1 MTVESLVR
9 TNNTSSPLPAARSR
23 GRYGEGAGDFGSL
36 LAGLLQQASSFMPAG
51 GLAAAYGEQP
61 YLPNDPQPGEYR
73 PDRSAPRPGEEAYSR
88 PEAGAWSRVEDLGNR
103 YDGRDE
109 QTIAAGSRGRE
120 EVAATQGTR
129 AGEAQPA
136 SAGEKDQTPAGGEK
150 ASSQAGNLRGSGG
163 QKPAADQ
170 VGKAGKNGDDQGKAA
185 GSEGTSGAAPADQKA
200 ATGSSKSPATAS
212 SAGKAGTPGTK
223 GPGTIGQAGN
233 SDDLNGTA
241 GKQAGPEALSTPT
254 TAGHQP
260 ELKGKTVP
268 GKAGLDGQTPPPTG
282 GAGRPGEQQAVA
294 GDMAKNGLNPTTAK
308 PDASLAPGTTA
319 KVGGEAGTNAPTAGT
334 GANPVTAGVAPARG
348 DRAGSPVGVGSHGNT
363 VNTDSTGKA
372 HTAAGS
378 QTLIS
383 GSQPAVKDGPLAAP
397 GLANQGAGV
406 IAGQAGAAGGSA
418 GNRGFASHQE
428 PGGILP
434 GSGSGVTGSS
444 QTTAGPVSFT
454 AVLEGNNLPS
464 NGQTAGVT
472 NLPEVIAS
480 ALTAARLARTGSQR
494 ELELQLQPENLGT
507 LKLRASLEGG
517 RMILHLLVESSEA
530 ARALQAAVPE
540 MRQAVAGQGLHLDQ
554 VQVQVGGDGQAG
566 EHQNGSNGGYH
577 QGSGR
582 QPQSPLWPEAAVT
595 RDTTGNYHLNYLA

>member
-1 MTVESLVR
+1 MTVELLVR

-88 PEAGAWSRVEDLGNR
+88 PEAGAWSRVEDLGNS

-120 EVAATQGTR
+120 EVATTQGTR

-170 VGKAGKNGDDQGKAA
+170 VGKAGKNSDDQGKAA

-200 ATGSSKSPATAS
+200 ATGSSKSPATVS

-268 GKAGLDGQTPPPTG
+268 GKAGLDGQTPTPAA
-282 GAGRPGEQQAVA
+282 GAGRPGEQQSVA
-294 GDMAKNGLNPTTAK
+294 GNMARNGLNSATAK

-383 GSQPAVKDGPLAAP
+383 GSQPAVKDDPLGAP
-397 GLANQGAGV
+397 KLANQGAGV
-406 IAGQAGAAGGSA
+406 IAGQAGTAGSA
-418 GNRGFASHQE
+418 GNRGFATHQE
-428 PGGILP
+428 PGVILP
-434 GSGSGVTGSS
+434 GNGSGATGNA
-444 QTTAGPVSFT
+444 QGPVGPVSFA
-454 AVLEGNNLPS
+454 AVLGVHNLPAS
-464 NGQTAGVT
+464 DPAAGVN

-480 ALTAARLARTGSQR
+480 TLTAARLARTGSQR

-540 MRQAVAGQGLHLDQ
+540 MRQAVAGQGLRLDQ

-566 EHQNGSNGGYH
+566 DNQNGGNGGYH
-577 QGSGR
+577 RGDGR
-582 QPQSPLWPEAAVT
+582 QPQAPLWPEAAVA
-595 RDTTGNYHLNYLA
+595 RDATGNYRLNYLA

>member
-9 TNNTSSPLPAARSR
+9 TNNTSFPLLAARSR

-51 GLAAAYGEQP
+51 GLAAAYGEP
-61 YLPNDPQPGEYR
+61 SYRLPDFQLGGYG
-73 PDRSAPRPGEEAYSR
+73 PDRSAPKPGEEAYSR
-88 PEAGAWSRVEDLGNR
+88 PEAGAWSRLNGLSNR
-103 YDGRDE
+103 YDGSDE

-136 SAGEKDQTPAGGEK
+136 SAGEK
-150 ASSQAGNLRGSGG
+150 ASSQAGDLGGNEG

-170 VGKAGKNGDDQGKAA
+170 VGQAGKNGDDKGKAA
-185 GSEGTSGAAPADQKA
+185 GSDGTSGAAPADQKA
-200 ATGSSKSPATAS
+200 ATSSSKSPATVS

-223 GPGTIGQAGN
+223 RHGTTGQVDN

-241 GKQAGPEALSTPT
+241 GKQADPGAPGTPSAAGRQPEAAGKPT
-254 TAGHQP
+254 
-260 ELKGKTVP
+260 L
-268 GKAGLDGQTPPPTG
+268 GKAGLDGQTPTSAA

-294 GDMAKNGLNPTTAK
+294 GNRARNGLNSATAK
-308 PDASLAPGTTA
+308 GEEARIAGAAAKAGAKAGQPVLAARHGAST
-319 KVGGEAGTNAPTAGT
+319 VN
-334 GANPVTAGVAPARG
+334 AGVTQAG
-348 DRAGSPVGVGSHGNT
+348 NERAGSPGNT
-363 VNTDSTGKA
+363 TNPGSTGKA
-372 HTAAGS
+372 DTAAGS
-378 QTLIS
+378 QTLIP
-383 GSQPAVKDGPLAAP
+383 GSQLAMKDGPLAAP
-397 GLANQGAGV
+397 GVANQGAA
-406 IAGQAGAAGGSA
+406 IAAGQAGTAGSSA
-418 GNRGFASHQE
+418 GNRGSASHQE
-428 PGGILP
+428 PGGILH
-434 GSGSGVTGSS
+434 GSGSGVTDNS

-454 AVLEGNNLPS
+454 AVLEGNNLPA

-494 ELELQLQPENLGT
+494 ELELQLQPENLGS

-517 RMILHLLVESSEA
+517 RINLHLLVESGEA

-540 MRQAVAGQGLHLDQ
+540 MRQAVAGQGLRLDQ

-577 QGSGR
+577 QDSGR
-582 QPQSPLWPEAAVT
+582 QPQSPLWPEAAIT